1 MGRNHRKSAKG
12 FIGSR
17 CKRPSSTRAKAINV
31 VQMKRWLGVWVFA
44 AVVMAG
50 SASLVAADFGTIG
63 IRFDQL

>member
-1 MGRNHRKSAKG
+1 
-12 FIGSR
+12 
-17 CKRPSSTRAKAINV
+17 
-31 VQMKRWLGVWVFA
+31 MKRWLGVWVFA